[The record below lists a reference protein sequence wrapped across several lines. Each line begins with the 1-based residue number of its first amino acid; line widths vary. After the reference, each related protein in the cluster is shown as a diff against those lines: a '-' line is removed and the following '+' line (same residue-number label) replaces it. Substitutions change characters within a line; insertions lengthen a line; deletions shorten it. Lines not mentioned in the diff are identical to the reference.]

1 MVADAMIDARL
12 FRPDQLRPFFNNLG
26 LYRDG
31 KMLLSFAN
39 TFSLQLEKP
48 KVEKGYPGDQQYAI
62 VGAKYASPIQ
72 LSDGFVAYAI
82 THLFDNHE
90 VNIAAYGNESVDEL
104 FPMENNDVGTFVS
117 RVNRY
122 HAKSGRAHPSYGSLI
137 KTASVW
143 RINQL
148 LGYAGWIDSYRDKT
162 LEIELSSPAARASLL
177 LEKPGMPSGIL
188 SGDLPYRVVGV
199 SQAENM
205 YEHMKNVF
213 SQPPVRISIRNE
225 VSNNMWKECS
235 MKLED
240 CVRMFAKQYNQN

>member
-12 FRPDQLRPFFNNLG
+12 FRPDQLRPFFNNLS

-31 KMLLSFAN
+31 RVLLSFGD

-48 KVEKGYPGDQQYAI
+48 KVDKGYPGDQQYSI

-82 THLFDNHE
+82 THLFDSHE
-90 VNIAAYGNESVDEL
+90 VNIAAYGNRSADDL
-104 FPMENNDVGTFVS
+104 FPMENKEVGAFVS
-117 RVNRY
+117 RLNRY
-122 HAKSGRAHPSYGSLI
+122 HAKSGMARPSNGSLI

-148 LGYAGWIDSYRDKT
+148 MGYAGLIDSYRDKA
-162 LEIELSSPAARASLL
+162 LEIELSSPAASASLL
-177 LEKPGMPSGIL
+177 LEKPGVPSGIL

-199 SQAENM
+199 SPAENM
-205 YEHMKNVF
+205 YGHMRNVF

-225 VSNNMWKECS
+225 MSNSAWNECS

-240 CVRMFAKQYNQN
+240 CVRMFARHYEQN